1 MNIHPQFSLVKRLIK
16 NISIVTYTIACTAI
30 STASAKESLP
40 VSDNNTKQ
48 PNILLIITDDQSI
61 DTINALGNDAIHT
74 PNLDR
79 LAHAGMAFTHVFN
92 QGSWSGAVCAPS
104 RQMINTGRNLHF
116 TGFSPKSNKTTHPLM
131 GETFRKSGYETFIT
145 GKWHVGEDALQRSF
159 DIGRAVHE
167 KGMPHLNKGGQWKPW
182 LTDFGEQIKWKTKQ
196 VNQHTSEAFADAAI
210 DYIDNKGERNKK
222 PFMMYVAF
230 TAPHDPRQ
238 SPQSYVDKYPAEN
251 IALPPNFVPM
261 PEIDAGDYNIR
272 DEALMTFPRT
282 EKQTK
287 EFIGEYYAMIEH
299 MDHQIG
305 RILDTLDASPYAD
318 NTYIIFT
325 SDHGLAVGKHGL
337 AGKQSVY
344 DHSIRAP
351 FIMTGKGIPANSQ
364 AKGMFYLNSIF
375 ATTAELAGIEVP
387 ESVQGPSILPIIRG
401 EKEVMNDYIYGSYR
415 HFQRMARSNRYK
427 LVYYPLLK
435 RNVLFDL
442 KNDPWEMNDISE
454 QEGSDEIIKQLTAK
468 LEELKIEVGDT
479 LTNDDPENSYQ
490 PFTGK
495 VRAGFQ
501 KDHIGIKQTVFTDH

>member
-1 MNIHPQFSLVKRLIK
+1 MKTISNLSLKLISIKRLFFIVSTLCCLF
-16 NISIVTYTIACTAI
+16 ISSCN
-30 STASAKESLP
+30 ASEVEK
-40 VSDNNTKQ
+40 

-61 DTINALGNDAIHT
+61 DTINALGNKAIHT
-74 PNLDR
+74 PNIDR
-79 LAHAGMAFTHVFN
+79 LAHSGMAFTHVFN

-104 RQMINTGRNLHF
+104 RQMINTGRNLHL
-116 TGFSPKSNKTTHPLM
+116 TGFSPKSNKTTHSLM
-131 GETFRKSGYETFIT
+131 GETFRDAGYETFMT
-145 GKWHVGEDALQRSF
+145 GKWHVGDDALKRSF

-167 KGMPHLNKGGQWKPW
+167 GGMAPIRKGGQWKPW
-182 LTDFGEQIKWKTKQ
+182 LTDFGENIKWKKEQ
-196 VNQHTSEAFADAAI
+196 KNQHTSEAFADAAI
-210 DYIDNKGERNKK
+210 NYIESKSDRNNK

-251 IALPPNFVPM
+251 MQLPASFVPM

-287 EFIGEYYAMIEH
+287 TFIGEYYAMIEH
-299 MDHQIG
+299 MDNQIG
-305 RILDTLDASPYAD
+305 RILDTLETSPYAK

-337 AGKQSVY
+337 AGKQNVY

-351 FIMTGKGIPANSQ
+351 FILVGKNVPKNAR
-364 AKGMFYLNSIF
+364 ATGMFYLNSIF
-375 ATTAELAGIEVP
+375 ATATELAGIDTP
-387 ESVQGPSILPIIRG
+387 SSVQAPSILPIVRG
-401 EKEVMNDYIYGSYR
+401 EKDTMNDYIYGSYR
-415 HFQRMARSNRYK
+415 HFQRMARSENYK

-435 RNVLFDL
+435 KNVLFDL
-442 KNDPWEMNDISE
+442 KNDPFEMHDISDK
-454 QEGSDEIIKQLTAK
+454 EGSDTIIAKLTDK

-479 LTNDDPENSYQ
+479 LNNENPAESYQ

-495 VRAGFQ
+495 IRPNFQ
-501 KDHIGIKQTVFTDH
+501 RDQIGVKQTNFTDH

>member
-1 MNIHPQFSLVKRLIK
+1 MNSIK
-16 NISIVTYTIACTAI
+16 PLSIVLTLFILLIT
-30 STASAKESLP
+30 
-40 VSDNNTKQ
+40 SDAANAFAEDTTK

-61 DTINALGNDAIHT
+61 DTINALGNKAIST
-74 PNLDR
+74 PNIDK
-79 LAHAGMAFTHVFN
+79 LAHSGMAFTHVFN

-104 RQMINTGRNLHF
+104 RQMINTGRNLHM
-116 TGFSPKSNKTTHPLM
+116 TGFSPKSNKTSHPLL
-131 GETFRKSGYETFIT
+131 GETFRKAGYETFIT
-145 GKWHVGEDALQRSF
+145 GKWHVGENALKRSF
-159 DIGRAVHE
+159 DIGSAVHE
-167 KGMPHLNKGGQWKPW
+167 GGMAPIRKGGQWKPW
-182 LTDFGEQIKWKTKQ
+182 LTDFGNNISWKKEQK
-196 VNQHTSEAFADAAI
+196 NQHTSEAFADAAI
-210 DYIDNKGERNKK
+210 NYIEQKGDRNSQ
-222 PFMMYVAF
+222 PFLMYVAF

-251 IALPPNFVPM
+251 MTLPPNFVPM

-299 MDHQIG
+299 LDHQIG
-305 RILDTLDASPYAD
+305 RILDTLESSKYAD

-351 FIMTGKGIPANSQ
+351 FIMVGKDIPKNTQ

-375 ATTAELAGIEVP
+375 ATIAELAGIDAP
-387 ESVQGPSILPIIRG
+387 ETLQGPSILPIIRG
-401 EKEVMNDYIYGSYR
+401 EKDVMNDYIYGSYR
-415 HFQRMARSNRYK
+415 HFQRMARSHRYK

-435 RNVLFDL
+435 KNVLFDL
-442 KNDPWEMNDISE
+442 KNDPWEMNDIS
-454 QEGSDEIIKQLTAK
+454 QQAGSDKIIAKLTTK
-468 LEELKIEVGDT
+468 LEELKVVVGDP
-479 LTNDDPENSYQ
+479 LTNDDPANSYQ

-495 VRAGFQ
+495 VRPGFQ
-501 KDHIGIKQTVFTDH
+501 KDQIGVKQTVFTEH

>member
-1 MNIHPQFSLVKRLIK
+1 MK
-16 NISIVTYTIACTAI
+16 NIYVGIRF
-30 STASAKESLP
+30 AKHLFLITCAVATLTLSSSHANE
-40 VSDNNTKQ
+40 NER
-48 PNILLIITDDQSI
+48 PNILLILTDDQAI
-61 DTINALGNDAIHT
+61 DTINALGNKAINT
-74 PNLDR
+74 PSIDR
-79 LAHAGMAFTHVFN
+79 LAHSGMAFTHVFN

-104 RQMINTGRNLHF
+104 RQMINTGRNLHL

-131 GETFRKSGYETFIT
+131 GETFRQAGYETFMT
-145 GKWHVGEDALQRSF
+145 GKWHVGEDALKRSF

-167 KGMPHLNKGGQWKPW
+167 GGMAPIRKGGQWKPW
-182 LTDFGEQIKWKTKQ
+182 LTDFGENITWKKEQ
-196 VNQHTSEAFADAAI
+196 KNQHTSEAFADAAI
-210 DYIDNKGERNKK
+210 DYIESKAVRNEK

-251 IALPPNFVPM
+251 IQLPPNFVPM

-299 MDHQIG
+299 LDHQIG
-305 RILDTLDASPYAD
+305 RILDTLEASPHAK

-337 AGKQSVY
+337 AGKQNVY

-351 FIMTGKGIPANSQ
+351 FIMTGKGIPQNSR

-375 ATTAELAGIEVP
+375 ATTAELAGINVP
-387 ESVQGPSILPIIRG
+387 ESVHAPSILPIVRG

-415 HFQRMARSNRYK
+415 HFQRMVRSDTHK
-427 LVYYPLLK
+427 LIYYPLLK
-435 RNVLFDL
+435 KNVLFDIQ
-442 KNDPWEMNDISE
+442 NDPWEMHDISE
-454 QEGSDEIIKQLTAK
+454 KEGSDEIIKQLTVK
-468 LEELKIEVGDT
+468 LEELKVLVGDP
-479 LTNDDPENSYQ
+479 LKNDDPANSYQ

-495 VRAGFQ
+495 IRPNFQ
-501 KDHIGIKQTVFTDH
+501 KDQIGIKQTVFTNH

>member
-1 MNIHPQFSLVKRLIK
+1 MSHIKSLTFYLVFLKLF
-16 NISIVTYTIACTAI
+16 ISFFTTTAV
-30 STASAKESLP
+30 AE
-40 VSDNNTKQ
+40 DNLK

-61 DTINALGNDAIHT
+61 DTINALGNKAIST

-79 LAHAGMAFTHVFN
+79 LAHSGMAFTHVFN

-104 RQMINTGRNLHF
+104 RQMINTGRNLHL
-116 TGFSPKSNKTTHPLM
+116 TGFSPKSKQTSHPLL
-131 GETFRKSGYETFIT
+131 GETFIT
-145 GKWHVGEDALQRSF
+145 GKWHVGDNALKRSF

-167 KGMPHLNKGGQWKPW
+167 GGMAPIRKGGQWKPW
-182 LTDFGEQIKWKTKQ
+182 LTDFGEQIKWKKEQ
-196 VNQHTSEAFADAAI
+196 KNQHTSEAFADAAI
-210 DYIDNKGERNKK
+210 NYIEQKDARNNK
-222 PFMMYVAF
+222 PFLMYVAF

-251 IALPPNFVPM
+251 MMLPPNFVLM

-282 EKQTK
+282 EQQTK

-299 MDHQIG
+299 LDHQIG
-305 RILDTLDASPYAD
+305 RILDTVESSKYAE

-325 SDHGLAVGKHGL
+325 SDHGLAFGKHGL

-351 FIMTGKGIPANSQ
+351 FIMVGKEIPKNTQ

-375 ATTAELAGIEVP
+375 ATTAELAGIELP
-387 ESVQGPSILPIIRG
+387 PSVQGPSILPIVRG
-401 EKEVMNDYIYGSYR
+401 EKDVMNDYIYGSYR
-415 HFQRMARSNRYK
+415 HFQRMARSHRYK

-442 KNDPWEMNDISE
+442 KNDPWEMKDIS
-454 QEGSDEIIKQLTAK
+454 QQAGSDRIIKQLTAK
-468 LEELKIEVGDT
+468 LEELKVVVGDP
-479 LTNDDPENSYQ
+479 LTNDDPANSYQ

-495 VRAGFQ
+495 VRPGFQ
-501 KDHIGIKQTVFTDH
+501 KDKIGVKQTVFTDH

>member
-1 MNIHPQFSLVKRLIK
+1 MTNAIKTIKSLFLLVCTASSLVALP
-16 NISIVTYTIACTAI
+16 SYADQA
-30 STASAKESLP
+30 TASAQTER
-40 VSDNNTKQ
+40 

-61 DTINALGNDAIHT
+61 DTINALGNDAINT
-74 PNLDR
+74 PNIDR
-79 LAHAGMAFTHVFN
+79 LAHSGMAFTHVFN

-104 RQMINTGRNLHF
+104 RQMINTGRNLHM
-116 TGFSPKSNKTTHPLM
+116 TGFSPKSNKTSHPLM
-131 GETFRKSGYETFIT
+131 GETFREAGYETFIT
-145 GKWHVGEDALQRSF
+145 GKWHVGNDALKRSF
-159 DIGRAVHE
+159 NIGRAVHE
-167 KGMPHLNKGGQWKPW
+167 GGMAPISKGGQWKPW
-182 LTDFGEQIKWKTKQ
+182 LTDFGENIKWAKKQ
-196 VNQHTSEAFADAAI
+196 KSQHTSEAFADAAI
-210 DYIDNKGERNKK
+210 NYIETKADRNDN

-238 SPQSYVDKYPAEN
+238 SPQSYVDKYPSESMT
-251 IALPPNFVPM
+251 LPVNFVPM

-299 MDHQIG
+299 LDHQIG
-305 RILDTLDASPYAD
+305 RILDTLESSKYAD

-351 FIMTGKGIPANSQ
+351 FIMVGNGIPKNTR

-375 ATTAELAGIEVP
+375 ATTAELAGIETP
-387 ESVQGPSILPIIRG
+387 DSVQGPSVLPIVRG
-401 EKEVMNDYIYGSYR
+401 EKTVMNDYIYGSYR
-415 HFQRMARSNRYK
+415 HFQRMARSHRYK

-442 KNDPWEMNDISE
+442 INDPWEMNDISK
-454 QEGSDEIIKQLTAK
+454 QKGSDIIIKKLTAK
-468 LEELKIEVGDT
+468 LEELKVTVGDP
-479 LTNDDPENSYQ
+479 LTNDDPANSYQ

-495 VRAGFQ
+495 IRPGFQ
-501 KDHIGIKQTVFTDH
+501 KDKIGIKQTVFTEH